1 MYCLYWLMT
10 WMALADP
17 VADLAP
23 GPRELA
29 EAQAELELR
38 LTAAEAIERAV
49 ARLQSA
55 YASTPA
61 LDETCRD
68 PLRGPITLRLR
79 LFASAWHDAAQRVRV
94 QAKRVE
100 IVSRSP
106 TVTPIV
112 DTERRQ
118 LLDGL
123 LARAL
128 EQENG
133 WLELV
138 AWVGKHLTDR
148 CDELELTAMNGL
160 PDPII
165 RAQGEK
171 QGPAAI
177 IALTPGYVCAQGT
190 AEGLAADNR
199 VLIVSGPVCWS
210 STSACGCKHRPV
222 NPAAV
227 LGPDGEEPA
236 PAPAPVPAAPEPA
249 PSL

>member
-10 WMALADP
+10 WMAFADP

-68 PLRGPITLRLR
+68 PLRGPITQRLR

-94 QAKRVE
+94 QAKRVA
-100 IVSRSP
+100 IISQSP

-112 DTERRQ
+112 DTERRA
-118 LLDGL
+118 LLDNL
-123 LARAL
+123 LARSL

-138 AWVGKHLTDR
+138 AWVDKHLADR
-148 CDELELTAMNGL
+148 CDDLELMAMNGL

-165 RAQGEK
+165 RGQGEK
-171 QGPAAI
+171 QGAAAV
-177 IALTPGYVCAQGT
+177 IALTPGYVCVQGQ
-190 AEGLAADNR
+190 AEGVPADNR
-199 VLIVSGPVCWS
+199 VLIVTGPVCWA
-210 STSACGCKHRPV
+210 STSACGCKHHPV

-227 LGPDGEEPA
+227 LGPEGAEPELVPA
-236 PAPAPVPAAPEPA
+236 PAPAPPTEGTR
-249 PSL
+249 

>member
-1 MYCLYWLMT
+1 MYCLYWPMVMRVVTL
-10 WMALADP
+10 AFADP

-29 EAQAELELR
+29 EAQAELETR
-38 LTAAEAIERAV
+38 LLAAEAIERAV

-61 LDETCRD
+61 IDETCRD
-68 PLRGPITLRLR
+68 PLRGPIVQRLR
-79 LFASAWHDAAQRVRV
+79 LFGSAWHDAAQRVRV
-94 QAKRVE
+94 QARRVALLGQA
-100 IVSRSP
+100 P

-112 DTERRQ
+112 DTDRRQ
-118 LLDGL
+118 LLDSL
-123 LARAL
+123 LKRAD

-138 AWVGKHLTDR
+138 AWAGKHLKER
-148 CDELELTAMNGL
+148 CDGLALRPVDGL

-171 QGPAAI
+171 QGAAAV
-177 IALTPGYVCAQGT
+177 IALTPGFVCA
-190 AEGLAADNR
+190 EGVDPIPTDNR
-199 VLIVSGPVCWS
+199 VLIVDGPVCWS
-210 STSACGCKHRPV
+210 AESSCTCEKAPV

-227 LGPDGEEPA
+227 LGP
-236 PAPAPVPAAPEPA
+236 
-249 PSL
+249 